1 MKNRP
6 LLFDFTKELGIKIQ
20 TDQLNRWK
28 SVLMPDVFD
37 KLQKI
42 VTKDNNN
49 AVNGHD
55 VLRGSRIN
63 EIIFNQ
69 LMN

>member
-1 MKNRP
+1 MKNEP
-6 LLFDFTKELGIKIQ
+6 LLFDFTKELGIKVQ

-42 VTKDNNN
+42 VTKDNND

-55 VLRGSRIN
+55 VLRGSRID